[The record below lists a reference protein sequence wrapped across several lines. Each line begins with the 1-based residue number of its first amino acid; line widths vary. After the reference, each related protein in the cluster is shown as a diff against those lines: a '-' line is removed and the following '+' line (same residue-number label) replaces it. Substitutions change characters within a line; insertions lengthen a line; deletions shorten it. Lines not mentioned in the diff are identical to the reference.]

1 MLDPCSQLVAEAKSS
16 IKGGESKPS
25 VGTALTRKC
34 LAQQIA
40 PFVSGF
46 RTQIEGTFWTLGKQP
61 GPRWSSRWC
70 CCLVIKWR
78 SSNTEGRQSSIKKL
92 QVTLLLTIQL
102 QSYLKICWI
111 QRVFSKGTYQA
122 RPCCSHGR
130 TLLQRFTGH
139 VVYENLMSFL
149 IVANSL
155 VLGLQALSLSWDC
168 LWASQ
173 IWSNF
178 SL

>member
-1 MLDPCSQLVAEAKSS
+1 MFSACRGGKKQHQRWWKQTQRWYCFDAKVPCPTNCAF
-16 IKGGESKPS
+16 
-25 VGTALTRKC
+25 C
-34 LAQQIA
+34 
-40 PFVSGF
+40 SGF